1 MRYGVPI
8 TVVQLALGAVYVL
21 GMVALSS

>member
-8 TVVQLALGAVYVL
+8 TVVQLLIGAAYVF
-21 GMVALSS
+21 GMVTLMR